1 VGKRDAER
9 EAKRNSL
16 GFHRLP
22 LLADRL
28 RDVVDLHGGVGLHDA
43 QQILLEERVVQRG
56 EVGTDRWIRG
66 ELYNGKVCQ
75 YTEISRRSKRR

>member
-1 VGKRDAER
+1 VLIHWDGITDEDDANGERD
-9 EAKRNSL
+9 SL
-16 GFHRLP
+16 GFDRLP

-56 EVGTDRWIRG
+56 EVRTDRWIRG
-66 ELYNGKVCQ
+66 ELCK
-75 YTEISRRSKRR
+75 